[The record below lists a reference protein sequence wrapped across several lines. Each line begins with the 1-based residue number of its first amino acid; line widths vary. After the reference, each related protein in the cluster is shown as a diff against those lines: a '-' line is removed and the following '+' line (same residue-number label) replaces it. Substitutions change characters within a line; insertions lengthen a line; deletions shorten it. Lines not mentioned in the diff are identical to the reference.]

1 MKTTKVEQNF
11 KEYLENIKVY
21 GKPILSPME
30 IDYLAGGIET
40 TAYEFKQEK
49 GESDEDF
56 LKSFEAW
63 LHEGEVTTGYA
74 DYFLFLGLRRHE
86 KLTPWAFKSLEKAVT
101 ECFEKGQGWL
111 YEVNHR
117 YRFRLTIRLV
127 ISKQPAL
134 QRLVRRSTAEEEAH
148 YRRQEREI
156 GRYVSQDK
164 VSYNTID
171 LYA

>member
-11 KEYLENIKVY
+11 KEYLESIKVY

-30 IDYLAGGIET
+30 IDYLAGGT
-40 TAYEFKQEK
+40 DTAAYEFKQEK
-49 GESDEDF
+49 GESDEEF
-56 LKSFEAW
+56 FKNFEAW
-63 LHEGEVTTGYA
+63 LHEDEVTTGYA

-117 YRFRLTIRLV
+117 YSSASQSAWSSA
-127 ISKQPAL
+127 SK
-134 QRLVRRSTAEEEAH
+134 RH
-148 YRRQEREI
+148 YRDSSAGAHPKRKPTTA
-156 GRYVSQDK
+156 DK
-164 VSYNTID
+164 NAKSATS
-171 LYA
+171 